1 MKLNTRRTILVGLAF
16 LSISAFW
23 QLYDSLIPLILKN
36 TFQVSDTISGG
47 IMAIDNVLAVFM
59 LPLFGSLSDRVHT
72 RIGRRMPFIL
82 CGTAAAVIAMLFL
95 PFADNIGSL
104 ALFVTALLVTLIAM
118 GSYRSPAV
126 SLMPDVTPKPLRSKA
141 NAIINLMG
149 AVGGVISLILISAL
163 VPKEGKPDYF
173 PIFLIVAAVM
183 ALSVLLLLWKIRENP
198 LREEREKIDSGLS
211 EADGAN
217 ASPSSTSTGRSTAGH
232 NLTEQAKTIPEK
244 TALDP
249 AVRRSLILI
258 LISVA
263 CWFMGYNAVT
273 TAFSRYAQIYWGIQG
288 GGFANCLLIATAA
301 AIISYIPVGSIASRV
316 GRKKTI
322 LGGVVLLASM
332 FAIGATVKEY
342 HVWINGLFALVGVAW
357 AAINVNSYPM
367 VVEMSRG
374 SDIGKFTGFYYTF
387 SMAAQIV
394 TPILSG
400 FLLEHVGYFILFP
413 YAAFFVVIAFF
424 TMLFVRHGD
433 SRPIP
438 KKSRL
443 EAFDVDD

>member
-104 ALFVTALLVTLIAM
+104 ALFVSALFVTLIAM

-149 AVGGVISLILISAL
+149 AVGGVISLILISVL
-163 VPKEGKPDYF
+163 VPKTGKPDYF

-183 ALSVLLLLWKIRENP
+183 VISVLLLLWKIRENP
-198 LREEREKIDSGLS
+198 LRTEREAIDATLDEEEGLKHEDS
-211 EADGAN
+211 AA
-217 ASPSSTSTGRSTAGH
+217 APSA
-232 NLTEQAKTIPEK
+232 EQATS
-244 TALDP
+244 LDP
-249 AVRRSLILI
+249 AVKRSLILI

-288 GGFANCLLIATAA
+288 GGFANCLLVATAA
-301 AIISYIPVGSIASRV
+301 AILSYIPVGSIASRV

-332 FAIGATVKEY
+332 FVIGATVKEY

-367 VVEMSRG
+367 VVEMSKG

-413 YAAFFVVIAFF
+413 YAACFVGIAFF

-433 SRPIP
+433 SRPLP
-438 KKSRL
+438 KKSKL

>member
-72 RIGRRMPFIL
+72 RIGRRMHFIL

-104 ALFVTALLVTLIAM
+104 ALFVTALFVTLIAM

-173 PIFLIVAAVM
+173 HIFLIVAAVM
-183 ALSVLLLLWKIRENP
+183 VFSVLLLLWKIRENP
-198 LREEREKIDSGLS
+198 LRTEREKIDAGLS
-211 EADGAN
+211 ETEEADEA
-217 ASPSSTSTGRSTAGH
+217 P
-232 NLTEQAKTIPEK
+232 AKT
-244 TALDP
+244 TLDP
-249 AVRRSLILI
+249 AVRRSLVLI

-301 AIISYIPVGSIASRV
+301 AILSYIPVGSIASRV

-332 FAIGATVKEY
+332 FAIGAAVKEY
-342 HVWINGLFALVGVAW
+342 HIWINGLFALVGVAW

-367 VVEMSRG
+367 VVEMSKG

-433 SRPIP
+433 SRPLP

>member
-104 ALFVTALLVTLIAM
+104 ALFVTALFVTLIAM

-183 ALSVLLLLWKIRENP
+183 VFSVLLLLWKIRENP
-198 LREEREKIDSGLS
+198 LRTEREKIDAGLS
-211 EADGAN
+211 ETEEADEA
-217 ASPSSTSTGRSTAGH
+217 P
-232 NLTEQAKTIPEK
+232 AKT
-244 TALDP
+244 TLDP
-249 AVRRSLILI
+249 AVRRSLVLI

-288 GGFANCLLIATAA
+288 GGFANCLLLATAG
-301 AIISYIPVGSIASRV
+301 AILFYIPVGSIASSV
-316 GRKKTI
+316 GSKKTI

-332 FAIGATVKEY
+332 FAIGAAVKEY
-342 HVWINGLFALVGVAW
+342 HIWINGLFALVGVAW

-367 VVEMSRG
+367 VVEMSKG

-433 SRPIP
+433 SRPLP

>member
-104 ALFVTALLVTLIAM
+104 ALFVTALFVTLIAM

-183 ALSVLLLLWKIRENP
+183 VFSVLLLLWKIRENP
-198 LREEREKIDSGLS
+198 LRTEREKIDAGLS
-211 EADGAN
+211 ETEEADEA
-217 ASPSSTSTGRSTAGH
+217 P
-232 NLTEQAKTIPEK
+232 AKT
-244 TALDP
+244 TLDP
-249 AVRRSLILI
+249 AVRRSLVLI

-301 AIISYIPVGSIASRV
+301 AILSYIPVGSIASRV

-342 HVWINGLFALVGVAW
+342 HIWINGLFALVGVAW

-367 VVEMSRG
+367 VVEMSKG
-374 SDIGKFTGFYYTF
+374 NDIGKFTGFYYTF

-433 SRPIP
+433 SRPLP

>member
-72 RIGRRMPFIL
+72 GIGRRMPFIL

-149 AVGGVISLILISAL
+149 AVGGVISLILISVL

-183 ALSVLLLLWKIRENP
+183 VLSVLLLLWKIRENP
-198 LREEREKIDSGLS
+198 LRLEREKTDAGLQDGENAELDASAADSS
-211 EADGAN
+211 ASADGA
-217 ASPSSTSTGRSTAGH
+217 
-232 NLTEQAKTIPEK
+232 K
-244 TALDP
+244 TALEP
-249 AVRRSLILI
+249 AVRKSLIFI

-301 AIISYIPVGSIASRV
+301 AILSYIPVGSIASRI

-332 FAIGATVKEY
+332 FAIGGTVKEY

-413 YAAFFVVIAFF
+413 YAAFFVVVAFF

-433 SRPIP
+433 SRPLP

>member
-104 ALFVTALLVTLIAM
+104 ALFVTALFVTLIAM

-183 ALSVLLLLWKIRENP
+183 VFSVLLLLWKIRENP
-198 LREEREKIDSGLS
+198 LRTEREKIDAGLS
-211 EADGAN
+211 ETEEADE
-217 ASPSSTSTGRSTAGH
+217 AS
-232 NLTEQAKTIPEK
+232 AKT
-244 TALDP
+244 TLDP
-249 AVRRSLILI
+249 AVRRSLVLI

-301 AIISYIPVGSIASRV
+301 AILSYIPVGSIASRV

-342 HVWINGLFALVGVAW
+342 HIWINGLFALVGVAW

-367 VVEMSRG
+367 VVEMSKG

-433 SRPIP
+433 SRPLP

>member
-104 ALFVTALLVTLIAM
+104 ALFVTALFVTLIAM

-183 ALSVLLLLWKIRENP
+183 VFSVLLLLWKIRENP
-198 LREEREKIDSGLS
+198 LRTEREKIDAGLS
-211 EADGAN
+211 ETEEADEA
-217 ASPSSTSTGRSTAGH
+217 P
-232 NLTEQAKTIPEK
+232 AKT
-244 TALDP
+244 TLDP

-301 AIISYIPVGSIASRV
+301 AILSYIPVGSIASRV

-332 FAIGATVKEY
+332 FAIGAAVKEY
-342 HVWINGLFALVGVAW
+342 HIWINGLFALVGVAW

-367 VVEMSRG
+367 VVEMSKG

-433 SRPIP
+433 SRPLP

>member
-1 MKLNTRRTILVGLAF
+1 MKLNTRRTVLVGLAF

-72 RIGRRMPFIL
+72 RLGRRMPFIL

-104 ALFVTALLVTLIAM
+104 VLFVTALLVTLIAM

-183 ALSVLLLLWKIRENP
+183 VFSVLLLLWKIRENP
-198 LREEREKIDSGLS
+198 LREEREKIDAGLS
-211 EADGAN
+211 ESEDGN
-217 ASPSSTSTGRSTAGH
+217 GSSASTERVQAGK
-232 NLTEQAKTIPEK
+232 NPTEQEQTVSEK
-244 TALDP
+244 TALNP
-249 AVRRSLILI
+249 AVRKSLILI

-301 AIISYIPVGSIASRV
+301 AILSYIPVGSIASKV

-322 LGGVVLLASM
+322 LGGIVLLASM

-367 VVEMSRG
+367 VVEMSKG

-433 SRPIP
+433 SRPLP

>member
-95 PFADNIGSL
+95 PFADNIRSL
-104 ALFVTALLVTLIAM
+104 ALFVTALFVTLIAM

-183 ALSVLLLLWKIRENP
+183 VFSVLLLLWKIRENP
-198 LREEREKIDSGLS
+198 LRTEREKIDAGLS
-211 EADGAN
+211 ETEEADEA
-217 ASPSSTSTGRSTAGH
+217 P
-232 NLTEQAKTIPEK
+232 AKT
-244 TALDP
+244 TLDP
-249 AVRRSLILI
+249 AVRRSLVLI

-301 AIISYIPVGSIASRV
+301 AILSYIPVGSIASRV

-332 FAIGATVKEY
+332 FAIGAAVKEY
-342 HVWINGLFALVGVAW
+342 HIWINGLFALVGVAW

-367 VVEMSRG
+367 VVEMSKG

-433 SRPIP
+433 SRPLP

>member
-1 MKLNTRRTILVGLAF
+1 MKLNVKRTILVGLAF

-23 QLYDSLIPLILKN
+23 QLYDSLVPLILKN

-104 ALFVTALLVTLIAM
+104 ALFVTALFVTLIAM

-183 ALSVLLLLWKIRENP
+183 VFSVLLLLWKIRENP
-198 LREEREKIDSGLS
+198 LRTEREKIDAGLS
-211 EADGAN
+211 ETEEADEA
-217 ASPSSTSTGRSTAGH
+217 P
-232 NLTEQAKTIPEK
+232 AKT
-244 TALDP
+244 TLDP
-249 AVRRSLILI
+249 AVRRSLVLI

-301 AIISYIPVGSIASRV
+301 AILSYIPVGSIASRV

-342 HVWINGLFALVGVAW
+342 HIWINGLFALVGVAW

-367 VVEMSRG
+367 VVEMSKG

-433 SRPIP
+433 SRPLP

>member
-104 ALFVTALLVTLIAM
+104 ALFVTALFVTLIAM

-183 ALSVLLLLWKIRENP
+183 VFSVLLLLWKIRENP
-198 LREEREKIDSGLS
+198 LRTEREKIDAGLS
-211 EADGAN
+211 ETEEADEA
-217 ASPSSTSTGRSTAGH
+217 P
-232 NLTEQAKTIPEK
+232 AKT
-244 TALDP
+244 TLDP
-249 AVRRSLILI
+249 AVRRSLVHI

-301 AIISYIPVGSIASRV
+301 AILSYIPVGSIASRV

-332 FAIGATVKEY
+332 FAIGAAVKEY
-342 HVWINGLFALVGVAW
+342 HIWINGLFALVGVAW

-367 VVEMSRG
+367 VVEMSKG

-433 SRPIP
+433 SRPLP

>member
-104 ALFVTALLVTLIAM
+104 VLFVTALLVTLIAM

-183 ALSVLLLLWKIRENP
+183 VFSVLLLLWKIRENP
-198 LREEREKIDSGLS
+198 LRTEREKIDAGLS
-211 EADGAN
+211 ETEEADEA
-217 ASPSSTSTGRSTAGH
+217 P
-232 NLTEQAKTIPEK
+232 AKT
-244 TALDP
+244 TLDP
-249 AVRRSLILI
+249 AVRRSLVLI

-301 AIISYIPVGSIASRV
+301 AILSYIPVGSIASRV

-332 FAIGATVKEY
+332 FAIGAAVKEY
-342 HVWINGLFALVGVAW
+342 HIWINGLFALVGVAW

-367 VVEMSRG
+367 VVEMSKG

-433 SRPIP
+433 SRPLP

>member
-59 LPLFGSLSDRVHT
+59 LPVFGSLSDRVHT

-104 ALFVTALLVTLIAM
+104 ALFVTALLVTLVAM

-149 AVGGVISLILISAL
+149 AVGGVISLLLISVL
-163 VPKEGKPDYF
+163 VPKTGKPDYF

-183 ALSVLLLLWKIRENP
+183 VVSVLLLLWKIRENP
-198 LREEREKIDSGLS
+198 LRTEREQIDAGLAET
-211 EADGAN
+211 EAGGA
-217 ASPSSTSTGRSTAGH
+217 AARPEK
-232 NLTEQAKTIPEK
+232 TEQDPAPETK

-249 AVRRSLILI
+249 AVRKSLILI

-301 AIISYIPVGSIASRV
+301 AILSYIPVGSIASRI

-322 LGGVVLLASM
+322 LGGVALLASM
-332 FAIGATVKEY
+332 FALGAAVKEY
-342 HVWINGLFALVGVAW
+342 HVWINVLFALVGVAW

-367 VVEMSRG
+367 VVEMSKG
-374 SDIGKFTGFYYTF
+374 GDIGKFTGFYYTF

-413 YAAFFVVIAFF
+413 YAALFVVIAFF

-433 SRPIP
+433 SRPLP

-443 EAFDVDD
+443 EAFDTDD

>member
-104 ALFVTALLVTLIAM
+104 ALFVTALFVTLIAM

-183 ALSVLLLLWKIRENP
+183 VFSVLLLLWKIRENP
-198 LREEREKIDSGLS
+198 LRTEREKIDAGLS
-211 EADGAN
+211 ETEEADEA
-217 ASPSSTSTGRSTAGH
+217 P
-232 NLTEQAKTIPEK
+232 AKT
-244 TALDP
+244 TLDP
-249 AVRRSLILI
+249 AVRRSLVLI

-288 GGFANCLLIATAA
+288 GGFANCLLIATAG
-301 AIISYIPVGSIASRV
+301 AILSFIPVGSIASRV
-316 GRKKTI
+316 GRKKTN

-332 FAIGATVKEY
+332 FAIGAAVKEY
-342 HVWINGLFALVGVAW
+342 HIWINGLFALVGVAW

-367 VVEMSRG
+367 VVEMSKG

-433 SRPIP
+433 SRPLP

>member
-82 CGTAAAVIAMLFL
+82 CERGSCHRHAVSAFCGQHRVSRSVRNG
-95 PFADNIGSL
+95 PVCDPHRH
-104 ALFVTALLVTLIAM
+104 

-183 ALSVLLLLWKIRENP
+183 VFSVLLLLWKIRENP
-198 LREEREKIDSGLS
+198 LRTEREKIDAGLS
-211 EADGAN
+211 ETEEADEA
-217 ASPSSTSTGRSTAGH
+217 P
-232 NLTEQAKTIPEK
+232 AKT
-244 TALDP
+244 TLDP
-249 AVRRSLILI
+249 AVRRSLVLI

-301 AIISYIPVGSIASRV
+301 AILSYIPVGSIASRV

-332 FAIGATVKEY
+332 FAIGA
-342 HVWINGLFALVGVAW
+342 
-357 AAINVNSYPM
+357 
-367 VVEMSRG
+367 
-374 SDIGKFTGFYYTF
+374 
-387 SMAAQIV
+387 Q
-394 TPILSG
+394 
-400 FLLEHVGYFILFP
+400 
-413 YAAFFVVIAFF
+413 
-424 TMLFVRHGD
+424 
-433 SRPIP
+433 
-438 KKSRL
+438 
-443 EAFDVDD
+443 

>member
-104 ALFVTALLVTLIAM
+104 ALFVTALFVTLIAM

-183 ALSVLLLLWKIRENP
+183 VFSVLLLLWKIRENP
-198 LREEREKIDSGLS
+198 LRTEREKIDAGLS
-211 EADGAN
+211 ETEEAN
-217 ASPSSTSTGRSTAGH
+217 EAP
-232 NLTEQAKTIPEK
+232 AKT
-244 TALDP
+244 TLDP
-249 AVRRSLILI
+249 AVRRSLVLI

-301 AIISYIPVGSIASRV
+301 AILSYIPVGSIASRV

-322 LGGVVLLASM
+322 LGGIVLLASM

-367 VVEMSRG
+367 VVEMSKG

-433 SRPIP
+433 SRPLP

>member
-1 MKLNTRRTILVGLAF
+1 MKLNTRRTVLVGLAF

-72 RIGRRMPFIL
+72 RLGRRMPFIL

-104 ALFVTALLVTLIAM
+104 ALFVTALFVTLIAM

-149 AVGGVISLILISAL
+149 AVGGVISLILISTL

-183 ALSVLLLLWKIRENP
+183 VFSVLLLLWKIRENP
-198 LREEREKIDSGLS
+198 LREEREKIDAGLS
-211 EADGAN
+211 ESEDGN
-217 ASPSSTSTGRSTAGH
+217 GSSASTERVQAGK
-232 NLTEQAKTIPEK
+232 NPAEQDQTVSEK
-244 TALDP
+244 TALNP
-249 AVRRSLILI
+249 AVRKSLILI

-301 AIISYIPVGSIASRV
+301 AILSYIPVGSIASRV

-322 LGGVVLLASM
+322 LGGIVLLASM

-367 VVEMSRG
+367 VVEMSKG

-433 SRPIP
+433 SRPLP

>member
-82 CGTAAAVIAMLFL
+82 GGTAAAVIAMLFL

-104 ALFVTALLVTLIAM
+104 ALFVTALFVTLIAM

-183 ALSVLLLLWKIRENP
+183 VFSVLLLLWKIRENP
-198 LREEREKIDSGLS
+198 LRTEREKIDAGLS
-211 EADGAN
+211 ETEEADEA
-217 ASPSSTSTGRSTAGH
+217 P
-232 NLTEQAKTIPEK
+232 AKT
-244 TALDP
+244 TLDP
-249 AVRRSLILI
+249 AVRRSLVLI

-301 AIISYIPVGSIASRV
+301 AILSYIPVGSIASRM

-332 FAIGATVKEY
+332 FAIGAAVKEY
-342 HVWINGLFALVGVAW
+342 HIWINGLFALVGVAW

-367 VVEMSRG
+367 VVEMSKG

-433 SRPIP
+433 SRPLP

>member
-1 MKLNTRRTILVGLAF
+1 
-16 LSISAFW
+16 
-23 QLYDSLIPLILKN
+23 
-36 TFQVSDTISGG
+36 
-47 IMAIDNVLAVFM
+47 MAIDNVLAVFM
-59 LPLFGSLSDRVHT
+59 LPLFGSLSDRLHT

-104 ALFVTALLVTLIAM
+104 ALFVTALFVTLIAM

-183 ALSVLLLLWKIRENP
+183 VFSVLLLLWKIRENP
-198 LREEREKIDSGLS
+198 LRTEREKIDAGLS
-211 EADGAN
+211 ETEEADEA
-217 ASPSSTSTGRSTAGH
+217 P
-232 NLTEQAKTIPEK
+232 AKT
-244 TALDP
+244 TLDP
-249 AVRRSLILI
+249 AVRRSLVLI

-301 AIISYIPVGSIASRV
+301 AILSYIPVGSIASRV

-342 HVWINGLFALVGVAW
+342 HIWINGLFALVGVAW

-367 VVEMSRG
+367 VVEMSKG

-433 SRPIP
+433 SRPLP

>member
-23 QLYDSLIPLILKN
+23 QLYNSLIPLILKN

-104 ALFVTALLVTLIAM
+104 ALFVTALFVTLIAM

-183 ALSVLLLLWKIRENP
+183 VFSVLLLLWKIRENP
-198 LREEREKIDSGLS
+198 LRTEREKIDAGLS
-211 EADGAN
+211 ETEEADEA
-217 ASPSSTSTGRSTAGH
+217 P
-232 NLTEQAKTIPEK
+232 AKT
-244 TALDP
+244 TLDP
-249 AVRRSLILI
+249 AVRRSLVLI

-301 AIISYIPVGSIASRV
+301 AILSYIPVGSIASRV

-332 FAIGATVKEY
+332 FAIGAAVKEY
-342 HVWINGLFALVGVAW
+342 HIWINGLFALVGVAW

-367 VVEMSRG
+367 VVEMSKG

-433 SRPIP
+433 SRPLP

>member
-1 MKLNTRRTILVGLAF
+1 MKLNNRRTILVGLAF

-104 ALFVTALLVTLIAM
+104 ALFVTALFVTLIAM

-183 ALSVLLLLWKIRENP
+183 VFSVLLLLWKIRENP
-198 LREEREKIDSGLS
+198 LRTEREKIDAGLS
-211 EADGAN
+211 ETEEADEA
-217 ASPSSTSTGRSTAGH
+217 P
-232 NLTEQAKTIPEK
+232 AKT
-244 TALDP
+244 TLDP
-249 AVRRSLILI
+249 AVRRSLVLI

-301 AIISYIPVGSIASRV
+301 AILSYIPVGSIASRV

-332 FAIGATVKEY
+332 FAIGAAVKEY
-342 HVWINGLFALVGVAW
+342 HIWINGLFALVGVAW

-367 VVEMSRG
+367 VVEMSKG

-433 SRPIP
+433 SRPLP

>member
-82 CGTAAAVIAMLFL
+82 GGTAAAVIAMLFL

-104 ALFVTALLVTLIAM
+104 ALFVTALFVTLIAM

-183 ALSVLLLLWKIRENP
+183 VFSVLLLLWKIRENP
-198 LREEREKIDSGLS
+198 LRTEREKIDAGLS
-211 EADGAN
+211 ETEEADKA
-217 ASPSSTSTGRSTAGH
+217 P
-232 NLTEQAKTIPEK
+232 AKT
-244 TALDP
+244 TLDP
-249 AVRRSLILI
+249 AVRRRLVLI

-301 AIISYIPVGSIASRV
+301 AILSYIPVGSIASRV

-332 FAIGATVKEY
+332 FAIGAAVKEY
-342 HVWINGLFALVGVAW
+342 HIWINGLFALVGVAW

-367 VVEMSRG
+367 VVEMSKG

-433 SRPIP
+433 SRPLP

>member
-1 MKLNTRRTILVGLAF
+1 MKLNVKRTILVGLAF

-23 QLYDSLIPLILKN
+23 QLYDSLVPLILKN

-72 RIGRRMPFIL
+72 GIGRRMPFIL

-149 AVGGVISLILISAL
+149 AVGGVISLILISVL

-183 ALSVLLLLWKIRENP
+183 VLSVLLLLWKIRENP
-198 LREEREKIDSGLS
+198 LRLEREKTDAGLQDGENAELDASAADSS
-211 EADGAN
+211 ASADGA
-217 ASPSSTSTGRSTAGH
+217 
-232 NLTEQAKTIPEK
+232 K
-244 TALDP
+244 TALEP
-249 AVRRSLILI
+249 AVRKSLIFI

-301 AIISYIPVGSIASRV
+301 AILSYIPVGSIASRI

-332 FAIGATVKEY
+332 FAIGGTVKEY

-374 SDIGKFTGFYYTF
+374 S
-387 SMAAQIV
+387 
-394 TPILSG
+394 
-400 FLLEHVGYFILFP
+400 
-413 YAAFFVVIAFF
+413 AAF
-424 TMLFVRHGD
+424 
-433 SRPIP
+433 
-438 KKSRL
+438 K
-443 EAFDVDD
+443 

>member
-1 MKLNTRRTILVGLAF
+1 MKLNTRQTILVGLAF

-59 LPLFGSLSDRVHT
+59 LPVFGSLSDRVHT

-104 ALFVTALLVTLIAM
+104 ALFVAALLVTLVAM

-149 AVGGVISLILISAL
+149 AVGGVISLLLISVL
-163 VPKEGKPDYF
+163 VPKTGKPDYF

-183 ALSVLLLLWKIRENP
+183 VVSVLLLLWKIRENP
-198 LREEREKIDSGLS
+198 LRMEREQIDAGLAET
-211 EADGAN
+211 EAGGA
-217 ASPSSTSTGRSTAGH
+217 AARPEK
-232 NLTEQAKTIPEK
+232 TEQDPAPETK

-249 AVRRSLILI
+249 AVRKSLILI

-301 AIISYIPVGSIASRV
+301 AILSYIPVGSIASRI

-322 LGGVVLLASM
+322 LGGVALLASM
-332 FAIGATVKEY
+332 FALGAAVKEY
-342 HVWINGLFALVGVAW
+342 HVWINVLFALVGVAW

-367 VVEMSRG
+367 VVEMSKG
-374 SDIGKFTGFYYTF
+374 GDIGKFTGFYYTF

-413 YAAFFVVIAFF
+413 YAALFVVTAFF

-433 SRPIP
+433 SRPLP

>member
-1 MKLNTRRTILVGLAF
+1 MGYYGRENERKGIFPMKLNTRRTILVGLAF

-23 QLYDSLIPLILKN
+23 QLYDSLVPLILKN

-104 ALFVTALLVTLIAM
+104 ALFVTALFVTLIAM

-183 ALSVLLLLWKIRENP
+183 VFSVLLLLWKIRENP
-198 LREEREKIDSGLS
+198 LRTEREKIDAGLS
-211 EADGAN
+211 ETEEADEA
-217 ASPSSTSTGRSTAGH
+217 P
-232 NLTEQAKTIPEK
+232 AKT
-244 TALDP
+244 TLDP
-249 AVRRSLILI
+249 AVRRSLVLI

-301 AIISYIPVGSIASRV
+301 AILSYIPVGSIASRV

-332 FAIGATVKEY
+332 FAIGAAVKEY
-342 HVWINGLFALVGVAW
+342 HIWINGLFALVGVAW

-367 VVEMSRG
+367 VVEMSKG

-433 SRPIP
+433 SRPLP

>member
-104 ALFVTALLVTLIAM
+104 VLFVTALLVTLIAM

-183 ALSVLLLLWKIRENP
+183 VFSVLLLLWKIRENP
-198 LREEREKIDSGLS
+198 LREEREKIDAGLS
-211 EADGAN
+211 ESEDGN
-217 ASPSSTSTGRSTAGH
+217 GSSASTERVQAGK
-232 NLTEQAKTIPEK
+232 NPTEQEQTVSEK
-244 TALDP
+244 TALNP
-249 AVRRSLILI
+249 AVRKSLILI

-301 AIISYIPVGSIASRV
+301 AILSYIPVGSIASRV

-322 LGGVVLLASM
+322 LGGIVLLASM

-367 VVEMSRG
+367 VVEMSKG

-433 SRPIP
+433 SRPLP

>member
-1 MKLNTRRTILVGLAF
+1 MGYYGRENERKGIFPMKLNTRRTILVGLAF

-82 CGTAAAVIAMLFL
+82 GGTAAAVIAMLFL

-104 ALFVTALLVTLIAM
+104 ALFVTALFVTLIAM

-183 ALSVLLLLWKIRENP
+183 VFSVLLLLWKIRENP
-198 LREEREKIDSGLS
+198 LRTEREKIDAGLS
-211 EADGAN
+211 ETEEADEA
-217 ASPSSTSTGRSTAGH
+217 P
-232 NLTEQAKTIPEK
+232 AKT
-244 TALDP
+244 TLDP
-249 AVRRSLILI
+249 AVRRSLVLI

-301 AIISYIPVGSIASRV
+301 AILSYIPVGSIASRV

-332 FAIGATVKEY
+332 FAIGAAVKEY
-342 HVWINGLFALVGVAW
+342 HIWINGLFALVGVAW

-367 VVEMSRG
+367 VVEMSKG

-433 SRPIP
+433 SRPLP

>member
-1 MKLNTRRTILVGLAF
+1 MKLNTRQTILVGLAF

-104 ALFVTALLVTLIAM
+104 ALFVTALFVTLIAM

-183 ALSVLLLLWKIRENP
+183 VFSVLLLLWKIRENP
-198 LREEREKIDSGLS
+198 LRTEREKIDAGLS
-211 EADGAN
+211 ETEEADKA
-217 ASPSSTSTGRSTAGH
+217 P
-232 NLTEQAKTIPEK
+232 AKT
-244 TALDP
+244 TLDP
-249 AVRRSLILI
+249 AVRRSLVLI

-301 AIISYIPVGSIASRV
+301 AILSYIPVGSIASRV

-332 FAIGATVKEY
+332 FAIGAAVKEY
-342 HVWINGLFALVGVAW
+342 HIWINGLFALVGVAW

-367 VVEMSRG
+367 VVEMSKG

-433 SRPIP
+433 SRPLP

>member
-104 ALFVTALLVTLIAM
+104 VLFVTALLVTLIAM

-183 ALSVLLLLWKIRENP
+183 VFSVLLLLWKIRENP
-198 LREEREKIDSGLS
+198 LREEREKIDAVLS
-211 EADGAN
+211 ESEDGN
-217 ASPSSTSTGRSTAGH
+217 GSSASTERVQAGK
-232 NLTEQAKTIPEK
+232 NPTEQEQTVSEK
-244 TALDP
+244 TALNP
-249 AVRRSLILI
+249 AVRKSLILI

-301 AIISYIPVGSIASRV
+301 AILSYIPVGSIASRV

-322 LGGVVLLASM
+322 LGGIVLLASM

-367 VVEMSRG
+367 VVEMSKG

-433 SRPIP
+433 SRPLP

>member
-104 ALFVTALLVTLIAM
+104 ALFVTALFVTLIAM

-183 ALSVLLLLWKIRENP
+183 VFSVLLLLWKIRENP
-198 LREEREKIDSGLS
+198 LRTEREKIDAGLS
-211 EADGAN
+211 ETEEADEA
-217 ASPSSTSTGRSTAGH
+217 P
-232 NLTEQAKTIPEK
+232 AKT
-244 TALDP
+244 TLDP
-249 AVRRSLILI
+249 AVRRSLVLI

>member
-59 LPLFGSLSDRVHT
+59 LPVFGSLSDRVHT

-104 ALFVTALLVTLIAM
+104 ALFVAALLVTLVAM

-149 AVGGVISLILISAL
+149 AVGGVISLLLISVL
-163 VPKEGKPDYF
+163 VPKTGKPDYF

-183 ALSVLLLLWKIRENP
+183 VVSVLLLLWKIRENP
-198 LREEREKIDSGLS
+198 LRTEREQIDAGLAET
-211 EADGAN
+211 EAGGA
-217 ASPSSTSTGRSTAGH
+217 AARPEK
-232 NLTEQAKTIPEK
+232 TEQDPAPETK

-249 AVRRSLILI
+249 AVRKSLILI

-301 AIISYIPVGSIASRV
+301 AILSYIPVGSIASRI

-322 LGGVVLLASM
+322 LGGVALLASM
-332 FAIGATVKEY
+332 FALGAAVKEY
-342 HVWINGLFALVGVAW
+342 HAWINVLFALVGVAW

-367 VVEMSRG
+367 VVEMSKG
-374 SDIGKFTGFYYTF
+374 GDIGKFTGFYYTF

-413 YAAFFVVIAFF
+413 YAALFVVTAFF

-433 SRPIP
+433 SRPLP

>member
-59 LPLFGSLSDRVHT
+59 LPLFGSLSDRLHT

-104 ALFVTALLVTLIAM
+104 ALFVTALFVTLIAM

-183 ALSVLLLLWKIRENP
+183 VFSVLLLLWKIRENP
-198 LREEREKIDSGLS
+198 LRTEREKIDAGLS
-211 EADGAN
+211 ETEEADKA
-217 ASPSSTSTGRSTAGH
+217 P
-232 NLTEQAKTIPEK
+232 AKT
-244 TALDP
+244 TLDP
-249 AVRRSLILI
+249 AVRRSLVLI

-301 AIISYIPVGSIASRV
+301 AILSYIPVGSIASRM

-332 FAIGATVKEY
+332 FAIGAAVKEY
-342 HVWINGLFALVGVAW
+342 HIWINGLFALVGVAW

-367 VVEMSRG
+367 VVEMSKG

-433 SRPIP
+433 SRPLP